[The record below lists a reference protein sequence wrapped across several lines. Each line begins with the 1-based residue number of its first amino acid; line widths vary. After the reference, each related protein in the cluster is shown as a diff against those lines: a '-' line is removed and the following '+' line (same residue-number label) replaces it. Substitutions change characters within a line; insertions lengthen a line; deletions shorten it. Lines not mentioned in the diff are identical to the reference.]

1 MPESWLHEVPA
12 PTGRD
17 APMAEDGGDVQ
28 ISFRAPFE
36 LKMRFEQAVLYR
48 SLRESRRVPATK
60 ILIEK
65 VEEFIAEEE
74 RLRS

>member
-1 MPESWLHEVPA
+1 MP
-12 PTGRD
+12 D
-17 APMAEDGGDVQ
+17 DGSDVQ

-48 SLRESRRVPATK
+48 SVRENRRVPATK
-60 ILIEK
+60 VLIEK

-74 RLRS
+74 RLRQ

>member
-1 MPESWLHEVPA
+1 MPESWLREVPA
-12 PTGRD
+12 PTERG
-17 APMAEDGGDVQ
+17 APMPDDGGDVQ

-65 VEEFIAEEE
+65 VEEFITEEE